1 MRDIDLIQAELA
13 QRELSRRSYAEYL
26 AYVHGALWKRTRM
39 STYLANEVQKFVMT
53 ETGNAYDILVIATP
67 PQHGKEC
74 ADSTPVPTPT
84 GWKRHGD
91 LRKGDYVFSPEG
103 KPIRVLAE
111 IPQEEPASLLVTFID
126 GAQIKVHPNHEWV
139 VYDRR
144 RKEWATIE
152 TKEMLRRG
160 LHEGSYGRGGHYLFS
175 VAEPKCIEYK
185 DADLDLH
192 PYFLGLWLGDGST
205 TKPCI
210 THSPKDL
217 EPVNS
222 LIELGYNITS
232 QVAHKETGVLTTYF
246 FGKGYEQLKALDM
259 GHVNGK
265 PKHIPEQYK
274 IASVE
279 QRLELLA
286 GLIDSDGYV
295 YKRNGR
301 VTISNA
307 NRTLIE
313 DIAEVVRSLGW
324 TATIASFEPCTSS
337 SGIEGKQT
345 VYQLSFNPDMEIPCA
360 LPRKR
365 GGRIT
370 PAKHR
375 RAIVSI
381 EPCEPEH
388 GKCITVEG
396 GVYLVGEHFTPTHNS
411 MTLSESLPSW
421 YFTKFPHKRVIMA
434 SYNEDTAAKFCRRNS
449 DKITRFGNALAGIS
463 IGSVNKSTEFELS
476 NGVGRLISRGI
487 MSGITGNPADL
498 IIIDDPIKNREEA
511 DSEAIRA
518 KLWSEWQN
526 SLKSRLAAGAKV
538 ILIMTPWHEDDMR
551 ARLLNS
557 EKNVRYIRLPV
568 EAEENDPLGRKP
580 GEPLCPELGKDMAWL
595 IQFRESYVHD
605 PNGGSRAWQALY
617 QCSPRVEGGNI
628 VDRSW
633 WRFYR
638 PQDVTQF
645 GTELI
650 SVDATFKGTD
660 ASDYVAI
667 TVWGKRDNDYYLRY
681 CLNRHLSFTQT
692 LEALRL
698 AQTLYPTAN
707 RVLVEDK
714 ANGSAIIDVLS
725 REMFCI
731 PVTPK
736 GGKESR
742 VNAVSPAIEAGHV
755 YLPEGAPWLEAYID
769 QWSSFPAGAHD
780 DMVDSST
787 QALSY
792 LFFSNGIPASTKPN
806 KQLEQGRQAQRAF
819 LDNDT
824 LYDVYGVGA
833 PN

>member
-13 QRELSRRSYAEYL
+13 QRELARRSYAEYL
-26 AYVHGALWKRTRM
+26 AYAHGALWKRTKM
-39 STYLANEVQKFVMT
+39 STYLANEVQKFIMT
-53 ETGNAYDILVIATP
+53 KTGNAYDILVIATP
-67 PQHGKEC
+67 PQHGK
-74 ADSTPVPTPT
+74 
-84 GWKRHGD
+84 
-91 LRKGDYVFSPEG
+91 
-103 KPIRVLAE
+103 
-111 IPQEEPASLLVTFID
+111 
-126 GAQIKVHPNHEWV
+126 
-139 VYDRR
+139 
-144 RKEWATIE
+144 
-152 TKEMLRRG
+152 
-160 LHEGSYGRGGHYLFS
+160 
-175 VAEPKCIEYK
+175 
-185 DADLDLH
+185 
-192 PYFLGLWLGDGST
+192 
-205 TKPCI
+205 
-210 THSPKDL
+210 
-217 EPVNS
+217 
-222 LIELGYNITS
+222 
-232 QVAHKETGVLTTYF
+232 
-246 FGKGYEQLKALDM
+246 
-259 GHVNGK
+259 
-265 PKHIPEQYK
+265 
-274 IASVE
+274 
-279 QRLELLA
+279 
-286 GLIDSDGYV
+286 
-295 YKRNGR
+295 
-301 VTISNA
+301 
-307 NRTLIE
+307 
-313 DIAEVVRSLGW
+313 
-324 TATIASFEPCTSS
+324 
-337 SGIEGKQT
+337 
-345 VYQLSFNPDMEIPCA
+345 
-360 LPRKR
+360 
-365 GGRIT
+365 
-370 PAKHR
+370 
-375 RAIVSI
+375 
-381 EPCEPEH
+381 
-388 GKCITVEG
+388 
-396 GVYLVGEHFTPTHNS
+396 S

-421 YFTKFPHKRVIMA
+421 YFTKFPNNRVIMA

-476 NGVGRLISRGI
+476 NGVGRLISRCI

-511 DSEAIRA
+511 DSEAIRS

-568 EAEENDPLGRKP
+568 EAEDGDPLGRKR
-580 GEPLCPELGKDMAWL
+580 GEPLCPELGKDMNWL
-595 IQFRESYVHD
+595 IQFRESYIHD

-628 VDRSW
+628 VDRGW

-638 PQDVTQF
+638 PQDVTRF

-650 SVDATFKGTD
+650 SVDAAFKGSD
-660 ASDYVAI
+660 SSDYVAI

-692 LEALRL
+692 LESLRL
-698 AQTLYPTAN
+698 VQSLYPTAN

-736 GGKESR
+736 GGKEAR

-769 QWSSFPAGAHD
+769 QWSAFPAGAHD

-792 LFFSNGIPASTKPN
+792 LFFSNGIPTPLKPDKN
-806 KQLEQGRQAQRAF
+806 HEQSRAAQRAF

-824 LYDVYGVGA
+824 LYDVYDVGSA
-833 PN
+833 